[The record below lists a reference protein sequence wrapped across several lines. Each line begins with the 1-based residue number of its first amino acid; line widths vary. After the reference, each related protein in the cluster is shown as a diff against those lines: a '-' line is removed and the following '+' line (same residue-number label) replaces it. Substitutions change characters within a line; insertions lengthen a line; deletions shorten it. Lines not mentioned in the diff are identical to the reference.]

1 MHRLTARPTARQ
13 GPIRTHH
20 TQPHKKTMAYLFY
33 TTVVLLPV
41 LLATALYLTR
51 ARWTPLL
58 ADLPLPSWLPVSVSE
73 HLYSALP
80 DSFAGDIEA
89 GLSSADFD
97 LSANAADGADGRA
110 GLDDKAKREILR
122 IMKRRRMRFDE
133 ARRVYMEGRF
143 KANGIAPD
151 GLPKDPKFVSFS

>member
-1 MHRLTARPTARQ
+1 
-13 GPIRTHH
+13 
-20 TQPHKKTMAYLFY
+20 MAYLFY
-33 TTVVLLPV
+33 TTILLLPL

-51 ARWTPLL
+51 ARWSPVASDL
-58 ADLPLPSWLPVSVSE
+58 AEQYLPHRFSD

-80 DSFAGDIEA
+80 NSFAGDIEA
-89 GLSSADFD
+89 GLSSASFD
-97 LSANAADGADGRA
+97 LSGNAADGADARA
-110 GLDDKAKREILR
+110 GLDDDAKREILR

-151 GLPKDPKFVSFS
+151 GRPRDPKFVSFS